1 MTKKEQQAKALRG
14 SLPKK
19 KNISSE
25 DVDKTTKKVYKQTT
39 GSGATRKTSID
50 LDELTF
56 KRLKYIAMME
66 GTSMKDLITRGL
78 VEVVKSY
85 RDTLPAELK

>member
-14 SLPKK
+14 SFPKK
-19 KNISSE
+19 KNIDGK
-25 DVDKTTKKVYKQTT
+25 DVEQTTKKVYKKDPVT
-39 GSGATRKTSID
+39 GATRKTSID

-66 GTSMKDLITRGL
+66 STSMKDLITRG
-78 VEVVKSY
+78 VEQVVKSY
-85 RDTLPAELK
+85 TDTLPNELK